1 MTPLDTARRHA
12 LGDLLR
18 RSALREGG
26 KTAIV
31 YGGVRQS
38 YAELDAVVNR
48 SANAL
53 TARGIRQGDRIALHA
68 HNSHG
73 FVVASLALAKLG
85 AIVVPINFM
94 LGPTE
99 VRFILEHSGATGVIV
114 EDALVD
120 VMERA
125 LTAQAAGLRCVI
137 GDEPGDVAAGWQSL
151 HELMA
156 YGDAREPDVAIADDD
171 VVAIT
176 YTSGTESRPKGA
188 MLTSRSLIAEFV
200 SCIVDGEMTRDD
212 IEVHPMPLYHC
223 AQSYCF
229 LLPDLYLGATNVILP
244 RADPGQILAA
254 IEAERATKLFCPPT
268 VWIGLLRHPE
278 LERRDLSSL
287 RKGYYGASAMPVE
300 ILREIAARL
309 PEVRLFNFYGQTEMS
324 PMATLL
330 RPEDQLRKAGSAGRP
345 SINVETRVVD
355 DNDEPLPVGEVG
367 EIVHRSPHAMLGYW
381 NDAEKTAAVFRNGWF
396 HSGDLGVID
405 DDGYLSVVDRKK
417 DMIKSGGENVAS
429 REVEEAIYA
438 HPAVQEVAI
447 FGISDPRW
455 IEAVTAAVVLREG
468 AAVTEG
474 DLIAFCRSRLAGF
487 KVPKYVVLV
496 DELPKNASGKLLKR
510 ELRDRYASLAASRA

>member
-1 MTPLDTARRHA
+1 MTLETARRHA

-18 RSALREGG
+18 RSGLRDPD

-31 YGGVRQS
+31 FGGLRQT
-38 YAELDAVVNR
+38 YAELDTTVNR
-48 SANAL
+48 TANAL
-53 TARGIRQGDRIALHA
+53 TARGVGRGDRIALFS
-68 HNSHG
+68 HNSYG
-73 FVVASLALAKLG
+73 FVVASVALARLG

-94 LGPTE
+94 LGAGE
-99 VRFILEHSGATGVIV
+99 VRYILEHSGASGMIA
-114 EDALVD
+114 EDALVA
-120 VMERA
+120 VAE
-125 LTAQAAGLRCVI
+125 AAGAPALRVSI
-137 GDEPGDVAAGWQSL
+137 GSSSWESL
-151 HELMA
+151 DELMRFE
-156 YGDAREPDVAIADDD
+156 DASAPEVDVADDD
-171 VVAIT
+171 PISIT

-188 MLTSRSLIAEFV
+188 VLTSRSLIAQFI
-200 SCIVDGEMTRDD
+200 SCIVDGEMSRED

-229 LLPDLYLGATNVILP
+229 LFPGLYLGATNVVLP
-244 RADPGQILAA
+244 GADPAGILAA
-254 IEAERATKLFCPPT
+254 IEAEGATKLFCPPT
-268 VWIGLLRHPE
+268 VWIGLLRHPDFE
-278 LERRDLSSL
+278 TRDLSSL

-300 ILREIAARL
+300 VLREIASRL
-309 PEVRLFNFYGQTEMS
+309 PDVRLYNFYGQTEMS

-330 RPEDQLRKAGSAGRP
+330 RPEDQLRKAGSAGKP
-345 SINVETRVVD
+345 AINVETRVVND
-355 DNDEPLPVGEVG
+355 LDEPLPAGEVG

-381 NDAEKTAAVFRNGWF
+381 NDPEKTAETFRNGWF

-405 DDGYLSVVDRKK
+405 DEGYLSVVDRKK

-455 IEAVTAAVVLREG
+455 IEAVTAAVVLRSG
-468 AAVTEG
+468 SGVTEAE
-474 DLIAFCRSRLAGF
+474 LVAFCRERLAGF

-510 ELRDRYASLAASRA
+510 ELRDRYATLASASG